1 MPKYLIEVDYSAEGT
16 RGVLADGGTKRVE
29 DVKKMAAGLG
39 GRVESVESFYYTF
52 GLRDAV
58 VIVDLPDNATAAA
71 ISLVVGATGAVA
83 YKTTVILTPE
93 EIDRAAKMTVDYR
106 KPGG

>member
-39 GRVESVESFYYTF
+39 GRVESFYYTF